1 MSKADIMVKFHVKR
15 DEISQNMRNDA
26 DKILKAIDIDKVLE
40 NPKDYLTQVGKIFME
55 VQTPRLDTAFEMGR
69 KYGKDTLP

>member
-15 DEISQNMRNDA
+15 DEISQSIRDDA

>member
-15 DEISQNMRNDA
+15 DEISQSIRDDA

-40 NPKDYLTQVGKIFME
+40 NPKGYLTQVGKIFME